1 MFVVQFLED
10 VKRNNFFAELVVFS
24 LTTTEDVFLEVHI
37 SIWPVDLFVG
47 LLRART

>member
-1 MFVVQFLED
+1 MED

-24 LTTTEDVFLEVHI
+24 SPTTKDIFLDVHI
-37 SIWPVDLFVG
+37 SIRPVDLFVG